1 MHEQEIKIQGH
12 GIKSVEGTFDG
23 EDMWG
28 EDGQKYIVP
37 GNYASKSKLVEGDRL
52 KVYIREDG
60 QLIFKQIY
68 PVQRRRLM
76 GWIVLSTNGNKLEGM
91 AEGKRY
97 SLLQSALTFH
107 RAKVGDK
114 VALIIPKYSKPTW
127 AALENIFRENVEKEE
142 EELSI

>member
-1 MHEQEIKIQGH
+1 MYDKE
-12 GIKSVEGTFDG
+12 IKSVEGTFDG
-23 EDMWG
+23 ENMWG
-28 EDGQKYIVP
+28 EDNQIYIVP
-37 GNYASKSKLVEGDRL
+37 GNYASKSKLVEGDKL
-52 KVYIREDG
+52 KAYIREDG

-68 PVQRRRLM
+68 PVERRRML
-76 GWIVLSTNGNKLEGM
+76 GWIVLNENSTKLEAI

-97 SLLQSALTFH
+97 SILQSSLAFH

-114 VALIIPKYSKPTW
+114 AALIIPKSNKATH